1 MLKKTLRKKLNKSVH
16 QKERLKELKLC
27 DEAELREF
35 KVKLKSNKELSKE
48 KNLVHF
54 LILLKTLNGVNPL
67 INYNFLHK

>member
-16 QKERLKELKLC
+16 QKEKLKELKLC

-54 LILLKTLNGVNPL
+54 LI
-67 INYNFLHK
+67 

>member
-48 KNLVHF
+48 KKLSSFFNFAQNV
-54 LILLKTLNGVNPL
+54 KWCKSLNKL
-67 INYNFLHK
+67 